1 MGVGNVA
8 RLASEREVDLEAV
21 LIFHA
26 LSIDMPT
33 AAGASRWRR

>member
-1 MGVGNVA
+1 MGVRNAA
-8 RLASEREVDLEAV
+8 RLVSEREISLEAV

-33 AAGASRWRR
+33 AAGAPRWRR

>member
-8 RLASEREVDLEAV
+8 RLVSVREVDLEAV

-26 LSIDMPT
+26 LSNDTPI